1 MGARGTGF
9 RRTTGK
15 RSIDGRCLS
24 VGRAARGRT
33 RPGRNTVAVF
43 LVALAVMAA
52 WSASASADMIHF
64 TFFKDFG
71 IPQPA
76 STPAGGFYNVVFN
89 GGSAVSGAIE
99 RGGVVIATAPPAPPG
114 SGINGASVLEATLQS
129 GDIAHL
135 SDPNVAGGLTATF
148 TGYPTIA
155 QAQCGAT
162 TISGGIAPGQPVVY
176 VRYDT
181 GFGSLGKVGAVTN
194 TGGGYSVTFPIPLP
208 PGAIVYVT
216 SFYTQPQP
224 QLEVETQFEARTTS
238 PCLEAP
244 PPPPPVP
251 VVKCVVPNLKH
262 KTLARARQLL
272 ARAHCKLGKILK
284 PKRHTNHKLVVVSQ
298 KPGAKRIMAAG
309 SKVSVR
315 LGGES
320 PKRSIEAVRGQS
332 AASAPTTVSQ
342 CKQKYKKSTK
352 KRAACIKRV
361 NKPGSSC
368 AHPFFSEATS
378 YGNGGDKA
386 DFTVE
391 LGQYDPN
398 SRPFTPV
405 QVYAIVTIHNPRVV
419 ICPKVTFID
428 EPEGP
433 ASLHRYYAT
442 VGPEGGSTSTITVP
456 LGRLVPVAYARLK

>member
-15 RSIDGRCLS
+15 RSIGERCLS

-33 RPGRNTVAVF
+33 RPGRMTVAVC
-43 LVALAVMAA
+43 LVALAAAA
-52 WSASASADMIHF
+52 WSASASADMISF
-64 TFFKDFG
+64 AFFKDFG

-76 STPAGGFYNVVFN
+76 STPTGGFYNVEFKGN
-89 GGSAVSGAIE
+89 PSVSGAIE
-99 RGGVVIATAPPAPPG
+99 RGGITVATAPPAPPG
-114 SGINGASVLEATLQS
+114 SGINGASVLEATLQP
-129 GDIAHL
+129 GDVAHL
-135 SDPNVAGGLTATF
+135 SDPKVAGGLTATF

-155 QAQCGAT
+155 EAQCGAT
-162 TISGGIAPGQPVVY
+162 TISGGIAPGQPVVF

-194 TGGGYSVTFPIPLP
+194 TGGSYTVTFPTPLP

-224 QLEVETQFEARTTS
+224 LLEVETAVEARTSS
-238 PCLEAP
+238 PCLETPP
-244 PPPPPVP
+244 PPPPPVT
-251 VVKCVVPNLKH
+251 KCVVPNLKH
-262 KTLARARQLL
+262 KTLARTRQLL

-284 PKRHTNHKLVVVSQ
+284 LKRHTKHKLVVVSQ
-298 KPGAKRIMAAG
+298 KPGAKRTMVAG

-320 PKRSIEAVRGQS
+320 PKRSIEAVKGQS
-332 AASAPTTVSQ
+332 AASAPTTVPQ
-342 CKQKYKKSTK
+342 CKKKFKPGSK
-352 KRAACIKRV
+352 ARAACIKRV

-368 AHPFFSEATS
+368 AHPLFSEATS
-378 YGNGGDKA
+378 YGPGGDKA

-428 EPEGP
+428 VPEGP